1 MPMPPQPLR
10 TPPPPPP
17 PLPLPARAV
26 CQLGGLIYFT
36 VLGIIVLVLI
46 NFLPLVNFF
55 FVLLFDG
62 CVACIDQISTK
73 EGRGK
78 LRQNARAAGAGIR
91 QARAAAREGAS
102 QARGAMAQA
111 RGGANLFKA
120 SASSSAG
127 GFDASNV
134 HLTAQQA
141 RSLQRA
147 RRAKR
152 REMDT
157 SAASLG
163 QRLRRMGSRIINLG
177 VPSSSAQEGRSLLS
191 PQANAVSPPASPPAR
206 SPEAWA

>member
-1 MPMPPQPLR
+1 
-10 TPPPPPP
+10 
-17 PLPLPARAV
+17 
-26 CQLGGLIYFT
+26 LGGLIYFT

-55 FVLLFDG
+55 FLLLFDG
-62 CVACIDQISTK
+62 CVACIDQVSTK

-78 LRQNARAAGAGIR
+78 LRQNVKAAGAGIR
-91 QARAAAREGAS
+91 QARTAARQGAS

-111 RGGANLFKA
+111 RAGGNLKASLDANFFKA
-120 SASSSAG
+120 SAGSSSTG

-147 RRAKR
+147 GRAQR
-152 REMDT
+152 TEMG
-157 SAASLG
+157 ASGASFG
-163 QRLRRMGSRIINLG
+163 QRLRRMGSHIINLG
-177 VPSSSAQEGRSLLS
+177 ESSSSSAQEGRSLLKA
-191 PQANAVSPPASPPAR
+191 QADGVSPPASPPAR

>member
-1 MPMPPQPLR
+1 MPPQPLR
-10 TPPPPPP
+10 TPPPLPP

-62 CVACIDQISTK
+62 CVACIDQVSTK

-78 LRQNARAAGAGIR
+78 LRQNARAARAGIR
-91 QARAAAREGAS
+91 QARTA
-102 QARGAMAQA
+102 A

-157 SAASLG
+157 SAATLG
-163 QRLRRMGSRIINLG
+163 QRLRRMGSRVINLG
-177 VPSSSAQEGRSLLS
+177 VPSPSAQEGRSLLS
-191 PQANAVSPPASPPAR
+191 PQANAASPPASPPAR